1 MPDPSVRYGGSY
13 LQKERQKILSKDP
26 TGLIQDLI
34 NGNKQSQAATDL
46 PGILRGLAGAQKR
59 SKQRA
64 SQPSNPGID
73 DIVALQNMLGIG
85 MNPVD
90 MDALR
95 QELRKA
101 IAGQY
106 DPMISYTNK
115 DIAGAKKRAVSAK
128 KDIGTVYDDLVN
140 YYEGQV
146 APTKERGKQSKA
158 AADAN
163 ANALKQSITD
173 DYAARIREQVDD
185 YKRLGI
191 EAAVPSA
198 TDQQDADKANALA
211 MAANTQASENAAIDT
226 QNAADLAYWTEGAG
240 IANNEGSEQQAIITQ
255 QLNQYLNEQN
265 KQLALLKGQK
275 SAAYHQGLMQLQ
287 QQAAEAAS
295 QQQNQLWDRMMQ
307 LARLKLSA
315 ASQASSTASKTPG
328 RGLTGA
334 LAFLGDVGQGGLGGT
349 FQQYISESQRWAN
362 TPQARAMYGGK
373 VDTPEEWAQI
383 MRDNAANKGLSPQ
396 QQQALFQAMLRY
408 MGRG

>member
-1 MPDPSVRYGGSY
+1 MPDPSAIYGVPY
-13 LQKERQKILSKDP
+13 LTKEKGPLNQLS
-26 TGLIQDLI
+26 
-34 NGNKQSQAATDL
+34 S
-46 PGILRGLAGAQKR
+46 LRKLAGLPPEGPVNTAKKR
-59 SKQRA
+59 SKKRA
-64 SQPSNPGID
+64 TDSGGNPAID
-73 DIVALQNMLGIG
+73 DIIALQNMLGVG

-90 MDALR
+90 MDELQA
-95 QELRKA
+95 ELRKA

-115 DIAGAKKRAVSAK
+115 DIAGAKKRARAAK
-128 KDIGTVYDDLVN
+128 KDIGAIYDDLVN

-146 APTKERGKQSKA
+146 KPTKERGKQAKA
-158 AADAN
+158 DAAAN
-163 ANALKQSITD
+163 ANALRQSITD

-198 TDQQDADKANALA
+198 TEQQDADKANALA
-211 MAANTQASENAAIDT
+211 MAANTQASENAALT
-226 QNAADLAYWTEGAG
+226 QQEAADLAYWTEGAG
-240 IANNEGSEQQAIITQ
+240 IASSEGAEQQSAIVQ

-265 KQLALLKGQK
+265 RQLALLKGQK

-295 QQQNQLWDRMMQ
+295 QQQNQLWSRMMD

-315 ASQASSTASKTPG
+315 AAQATKDATKAPG

-334 LAFLGDVGQGGLGGT
+334 LAFLQDVGQGGLGGT
-349 FQQYISESQRWAN
+349 FQQYLSESQRWAN
-362 TPQARAMYGGK
+362 TPQARAMYGGS
-373 VDTPEEWAQI
+373 VDTPEEWAQV
-383 MRDNAANKGLSPQ
+383 MRDNAANKGLSPA